1 MDGVAR
7 YSAGDPAV
15 LGRPRHEKGLTV
27 PYDIVEQSDWHI
39 SGLVAQIT
47 SHQLHFK
54 YLIMDF
60 LII

>member
-1 MDGVAR
+1 MVVAR

-27 PYDIVEQSDWHI
+27 PYDIVEQSYWPYQRPP
-39 SGLVAQIT
+39 SLRVT

-54 YLIMDF
+54 YLI
-60 LII
+60 LIF